1 MENNSRI
8 YYELCN
14 SLEKFLVSEGYSCN
28 TIKAHKKW
36 WRRLGAFLKEKGK
49 VSYNALDGLEFLHRE
64 IDYPEILKT
73 SPLSRENR
81 TLIRAVRLLN
91 EYNDFQRI
99 PSKLKSGIS
108 DWDDDIKHVYDGYH
122 NYCENTFRAK
132 STVKIRLTA
141 VNHFIN
147 NAITNESIRFSD
159 LTEKDIAIIIGQEIK
174 GEINIK
180 TIDEVPTSIKPKE
193 NEEPREGKKIR
204 GKRGPYKKKPK
215 PIIETETNDYCFPFK
230 SGKCLLSDD
239 ASDNKLKQYMNTIFR
254 TNTYVTDSN
263 GNKKK
268 EKKQRKFKPDD
279 IRKKIKVRKPDDI
292 RKKIKVRFHKKIKN
306 IINENLKKAGSTEL
320 FGFLPQYFIS
330 NIAKKFN
337 NQFMNMTYEQLLK
350 INFSELQDDYP
361 NKACDNK
368 QYEKNKD
375 TLEYLDKN
383 PEISKISGFDKV
395 KKMKYR
401 DIFKA
406 YFSSA
411 EFEESIEILKE
422 EENESAEY
430 IQEYFIL
437 AKNYIDYFINID
449 D

>member
-1 MENNSRI
+1 MD
-8 YYELCN
+8 
-14 SLEKFLVSEGYSCN
+14 
-28 TIKAHKKW
+28 
-36 WRRLGAFLKEKGK
+36 
-49 VSYNALDGLEFLHRE
+49 DG
-64 IDYPEILKT
+64 
-73 SPLSRENR
+73 
-81 TLIRAVRLLN
+81 
-91 EYNDFQRI
+91 
-99 PSKLKSGIS
+99 
-108 DWDDDIKHVYDGYH
+108 DDDIICPEDNEYFKNDFIYHKENVYQNILCSPFQRLDSCNSIKSNDLYYH
-122 NYCENTFRAK
+122 SSVSNQNMDNISKNKEAIEPIDNYAYNFQNLLSSEEDCHQIIGDDVNDNNFNQ
-132 STVKIRLTA
+132 SNYNPNNSIDLNKITCLP
-141 VNHFIN
+141 
-147 NAITNESIRFSD
+147 NE
-159 LTEKDIAIIIGQEIK
+159 DIAIIVGQENKEIK
-174 GEINIK
+174 GDTN
-180 TIDEVPTSIKPKE
+180 TIIETIGEVTPSIKPKE
-193 NEEPREGKKIR
+193 GKKSR

-215 PIIETETNDYCFPFK
+215 PIIETETKDKCFPFK

-239 ASDNKLKQYMNTIFR
+239 ASDNKLKQYMNKIFR

-268 EKKQRKFKPDD
+268 EKKQRKF
-279 IRKKIKVRKPDDI
+279 KPDDI

-368 QYEKNKD
+368 QYEKNKN

-411 EFEESIEILKE
+411 EFEESITILKE

>member
-1 MENNSRI
+1 MDDDNDDIICPEDNEYFKDDFIYHKENVYQNILCSPFQRLDSCNSIKSNDLYYHSSVSNQNMDNISKNKEAIEPIDNYAYNFQNLLSSEEDCHQIIGDDVNDNNFNKSNYNPNNS
-8 YYELCN
+8 
-14 SLEKFLVSEGYSCN
+14 
-28 TIKAHKKW
+28 
-36 WRRLGAFLKEKGK
+36 
-49 VSYNALDGLEFLHRE
+49 
-64 IDYPEILKT
+64 ID
-73 SPLSRENR
+73 
-81 TLIRAVRLLN
+81 LN
-91 EYNDFQRI
+91 
-99 PSKLKSGIS
+99 
-108 DWDDDIKHVYDGYH
+108 
-122 NYCENTFRAK
+122 
-132 STVKIRLTA
+132 KITCLP
-141 VNHFIN
+141 
-147 NAITNESIRFSD
+147 NE
-159 LTEKDIAIIIGQEIK
+159 DIAIIVGQTNKEIK
-174 GEINIK
+174 GDTN
-180 TIDEVPTSIKPKE
+180 TIIETIGEVTPSIKPKE
-193 NEEPREGKKIR
+193 GKKSR

-239 ASDNKLKQYMNTIFR
+239 ASDNKLKQYMNKIFR

-268 EKKQRKFKPDD
+268 EKKQRKF
-279 IRKKIKVRKPDDI
+279 KPDDI

-368 QYEKNKD
+368 QYEKNKN
-375 TLEYLDKN
+375 TLEYLEKN

>member
-1 MENNSRI
+1 MDDDNDDIICPEDNEYFKDDFIYHKENVYQNILCSPFQR
-8 YYELCN
+8 LDSCN
-14 SLEKFLVSEGYSCN
+14 SIKSNDLYYHSSVSNQNMDNISKN
-28 TIKAHKKW
+28 
-36 WRRLGAFLKEKGK
+36 KEAIEPIDNYA
-49 VSYNALDGLEFLHRE
+49 YNFQNLLSSEEDCHQIIGDDVNDNNFNKSNYNPINS
-64 IDYPEILKT
+64 ID
-73 SPLSRENR
+73 
-81 TLIRAVRLLN
+81 LN
-91 EYNDFQRI
+91 
-99 PSKLKSGIS
+99 
-108 DWDDDIKHVYDGYH
+108 
-122 NYCENTFRAK
+122 
-132 STVKIRLTA
+132 KITCLP
-141 VNHFIN
+141 
-147 NAITNESIRFSD
+147 NE
-159 LTEKDIAIIIGQEIK
+159 DIAIIVGQTNKEIK
-174 GEINIK
+174 GDTN
-180 TIDEVPTSIKPKE
+180 TIIETIGEVTPSIKPKE
-193 NEEPREGKKIR
+193 GKKSR

-239 ASDNKLKQYMNTIFR
+239 ASDNKLKQYMNKIFR

-279 IRKKIKVRKPDDI
+279 IRKKIKVR
-292 RKKIKVRFHKKIKN
+292 FHKKVKN

-368 QYEKNKD
+368 QYEKNKN
-375 TLEYLDKN
+375 TLEYLEKN

-411 EFEESIEILKE
+411 EFEESITILKE

>member
-1 MENNSRI
+1 M
-8 YYELCN
+8 
-14 SLEKFLVSEGYSCN
+14 
-28 TIKAHKKW
+28 
-36 WRRLGAFLKEKGK
+36 
-49 VSYNALDGLEFLHRE
+49 
-64 IDYPEILKT
+64 
-73 SPLSRENR
+73 
-81 TLIRAVRLLN
+81 
-91 EYNDFQRI
+91 
-99 PSKLKSGIS
+99 
-108 DWDDDIKHVYDGYH
+108 DDDIICPEDNEYFKNDFIYHKENVYQNILCSPFQRLDSCNSIKSNDLYYH
-122 NYCENTFRAK
+122 SSVSNQNMDNISKNKEAIEPIDNYAYNFQNLLSSEEDCHQIIGDDVNDNNFNK
-132 STVKIRLTA
+132 SNYNPNNSIDLNKITCLP
-141 VNHFIN
+141 
-147 NAITNESIRFSD
+147 NE
-159 LTEKDIAIIIGQEIK
+159 DIAIIVGQENKEIK
-174 GEINIK
+174 GDTN
-180 TIDEVPTSIKPKE
+180 TIIETIGEVTPSIKPKE
-193 NEEPREGKKIR
+193 GKKSR

-215 PIIETETNDYCFPFK
+215 PIIGTETNDYCFPFK

-268 EKKQRKFKPDD
+268 EKKQRKF
-279 IRKKIKVRKPDDI
+279 KPDDI

-368 QYEKNKD
+368 QYEKNKN
-375 TLEYLDKN
+375 TLEYLEKN

-411 EFEESIEILKE
+411 EFEESIAILKD

>member
-1 MENNSRI
+1 M
-8 YYELCN
+8 
-14 SLEKFLVSEGYSCN
+14 
-28 TIKAHKKW
+28 
-36 WRRLGAFLKEKGK
+36 
-49 VSYNALDGLEFLHRE
+49 
-64 IDYPEILKT
+64 
-73 SPLSRENR
+73 
-81 TLIRAVRLLN
+81 LI
-91 EYNDFQRI
+91 ED
-99 PSKLKSGIS
+99 
-108 DWDDDIKHVYDGYH
+108 DDDDIICPEDNEYFKNDFIYHKENVYQNILCSPFQRLDSCNSIKSNDLYYH
-122 NYCENTFRAK
+122 SSVSNQNMDNISKNKEAIEPIDNYAYNFQNLLSSEEDCHQIIGDDVNDNNFNK
-132 STVKIRLTA
+132 SNYNPNNSIDLNKITCLP
-141 VNHFIN
+141 
-147 NAITNESIRFSD
+147 NE
-159 LTEKDIAIIIGQEIK
+159 DIAIIVGQENKEIK
-174 GEINIK
+174 GDTN
-180 TIDEVPTSIKPKE
+180 TIIETIGEVTPSIKPKE
-193 NEEPREGKKIR
+193 GKKSR

-268 EKKQRKFKPDD
+268 EKKQRKF
-279 IRKKIKVRKPDDI
+279 KPDDI

-368 QYEKNKD
+368 QYEKNKN
-375 TLEYLDKN
+375 TLEYLEKN

>member
-1 MENNSRI
+1 MD
-8 YYELCN
+8 
-14 SLEKFLVSEGYSCN
+14 
-28 TIKAHKKW
+28 
-36 WRRLGAFLKEKGK
+36 
-49 VSYNALDGLEFLHRE
+49 DG
-64 IDYPEILKT
+64 
-73 SPLSRENR
+73 
-81 TLIRAVRLLN
+81 
-91 EYNDFQRI
+91 
-99 PSKLKSGIS
+99 
-108 DWDDDIKHVYDGYH
+108 DDDIICPEDNEYFKNDFIYHKENVYQNILCSPFQRLDSCNSIKSNDLYYH
-122 NYCENTFRAK
+122 SSVSNQNMDNISKNKEAIEPIDNYAYNFQNLLSSEEDCHQIIGDDVNDNNFNK
-132 STVKIRLTA
+132 SNYNPNNSIDLNKITCLP
-141 VNHFIN
+141 
-147 NAITNESIRFSD
+147 NE
-159 LTEKDIAIIIGQEIK
+159 DIAIIVGQENKEIK
-174 GEINIK
+174 GDTN
-180 TIDEVPTSIKPKE
+180 TIIETIGEVTPSIKPKE
-193 NEEPREGKKIR
+193 GKKSR

-215 PIIETETNDYCFPFK
+215 PIIGTETNDYCFPFK

-268 EKKQRKFKPDD
+268 EKKQRKF
-279 IRKKIKVRKPDDI
+279 KPDDI

-368 QYEKNKD
+368 QYEKNKN
-375 TLEYLDKN
+375 TLEYLEKN

>member
-1 MENNSRI
+1 M
-8 YYELCN
+8 LMD
-14 SLEKFLVSEGYSCN
+14 
-28 TIKAHKKW
+28 
-36 WRRLGAFLKEKGK
+36 
-49 VSYNALDGLEFLHRE
+49 DG
-64 IDYPEILKT
+64 
-73 SPLSRENR
+73 
-81 TLIRAVRLLN
+81 
-91 EYNDFQRI
+91 
-99 PSKLKSGIS
+99 
-108 DWDDDIKHVYDGYH
+108 DDDIICPEDNEYFKNDFIYHKENVYQNILCSPFQRLDSCNSIKSNDLYYH
-122 NYCENTFRAK
+122 SSVSNQNMDNISKNKEAIEPIDNYAYNFQNLLSSEEDCHQIIGDDVNDNNFNK
-132 STVKIRLTA
+132 SNYNPNNSIDLNKITCLP
-141 VNHFIN
+141 
-147 NAITNESIRFSD
+147 NE
-159 LTEKDIAIIIGQEIK
+159 DIAIIVGHENKEIK
-174 GEINIK
+174 GDTN
-180 TIDEVPTSIKPKE
+180 TIIETIGEVTPSIKPKE
-193 NEEPREGKKIR
+193 GKKSR

-215 PIIETETNDYCFPFK
+215 PIIGTETNDYCFPFK

-268 EKKQRKFKPDD
+268 EKKQRKF
-279 IRKKIKVRKPDDI
+279 KPDDI

-368 QYEKNKD
+368 QYEKNKN
-375 TLEYLDKN
+375 TLEYLEKN

-411 EFEESIEILKE
+411 EFEESIAILKD

>member
-1 MENNSRI
+1 M
-8 YYELCN
+8 
-14 SLEKFLVSEGYSCN
+14 
-28 TIKAHKKW
+28 
-36 WRRLGAFLKEKGK
+36 
-49 VSYNALDGLEFLHRE
+49 D
-64 IDYPEILKT
+64 D
-73 SPLSRENR
+73 
-81 TLIRAVRLLN
+81 
-91 EYNDFQRI
+91 D
-99 PSKLKSGIS
+99 
-108 DWDDDIKHVYDGYH
+108 DDDIICPEDNEYFKNDFIYHKENVYQNILCSPFQRLDSCNSIKSNDLYYH
-122 NYCENTFRAK
+122 SSVSNQNMDNISKNKEAIEPIDNYACNFQNLLSSEEDCHQIIGDDANDNNFNK
-132 STVKIRLTA
+132 SNYNPNNSIDLNKITCLP
-141 VNHFIN
+141 
-147 NAITNESIRFSD
+147 NE
-159 LTEKDIAIIIGQEIK
+159 DIAIIVGQKNKEIK
-174 GEINIK
+174 GDTN
-180 TIDEVPTSIKPKE
+180 TIIETIGEVTPSIKPKE
-193 NEEPREGKKIR
+193 GKKSR

-268 EKKQRKFKPDD
+268 EKKQRKF
-279 IRKKIKVRKPDDI
+279 KPDDI

-368 QYEKNKD
+368 QYEKNKN
-375 TLEYLDKN
+375 TLEYLEKN

-411 EFEESIEILKE
+411 EFEESIAILKE

>member
-1 MENNSRI
+1 M
-8 YYELCN
+8 
-14 SLEKFLVSEGYSCN
+14 
-28 TIKAHKKW
+28 
-36 WRRLGAFLKEKGK
+36 
-49 VSYNALDGLEFLHRE
+49 
-64 IDYPEILKT
+64 
-73 SPLSRENR
+73 
-81 TLIRAVRLLN
+81 LI
-91 EYNDFQRI
+91 ED
-99 PSKLKSGIS
+99 
-108 DWDDDIKHVYDGYH
+108 DDDDIICPEDNEYFKNDFIYHKENVYQNILCSPFQRLDSCNSIKSNDLYYH
-122 NYCENTFRAK
+122 SSVSNQNMDNISKNKEAIEPIDNYAYNFQNLLSSEEDCHQIIGDDVNDNNFNK
-132 STVKIRLTA
+132 SNYNPNNSIDLNKITCLP
-141 VNHFIN
+141 
-147 NAITNESIRFSD
+147 NE
-159 LTEKDIAIIIGQEIK
+159 DIAIIVGQENKEIK
-174 GEINIK
+174 GDTN
-180 TIDEVPTSIKPKE
+180 TIIETIGEVTPSIKPKE
-193 NEEPREGKKIR
+193 GKKSR

-215 PIIETETNDYCFPFK
+215 PIIGTETNDYCFPFK

-239 ASDNKLKQYMNTIFR
+239 ASDNKLKQYMNKIFR

-268 EKKQRKFKPDD
+268 EKKQRKF
-279 IRKKIKVRKPDDI
+279 KPDDI

-368 QYEKNKD
+368 QYEKNKN
-375 TLEYLDKN
+375 TLEYLEKN

>member
-1 MENNSRI
+1 M
-8 YYELCN
+8 
-14 SLEKFLVSEGYSCN
+14 
-28 TIKAHKKW
+28 
-36 WRRLGAFLKEKGK
+36 
-49 VSYNALDGLEFLHRE
+49 
-64 IDYPEILKT
+64 
-73 SPLSRENR
+73 
-81 TLIRAVRLLN
+81 LI
-91 EYNDFQRI
+91 ED
-99 PSKLKSGIS
+99 
-108 DWDDDIKHVYDGYH
+108 DDDDIICPEDNEYFKNDFIYHKENVYQNILCSPFQRLDSCNSIKSNDLYYH
-122 NYCENTFRAK
+122 SSVSNQNMDNISKNKEAIEPIDNYAYNFQNLLSSEEDCHQIIGDDVNDNNFNK
-132 STVKIRLTA
+132 SNYNPNNSIDLNKITCLP
-141 VNHFIN
+141 
-147 NAITNESIRFSD
+147 NE
-159 LTEKDIAIIIGQEIK
+159 DIAIIVGQENKEIK
-174 GEINIK
+174 GDTN
-180 TIDEVPTSIKPKE
+180 TIIETIGEVTPSIKPKE
-193 NEEPREGKKIR
+193 GKKSR

-215 PIIETETNDYCFPFK
+215 PIIGTETNDYCFPFK

-239 ASDNKLKQYMNTIFR
+239 ASDNKLKQYKNTIFR

-268 EKKQRKFKPDD
+268 EKKQRKF
-279 IRKKIKVRKPDDI
+279 KPDDI

-368 QYEKNKD
+368 QYEKNKN
-375 TLEYLDKN
+375 TLEYLEKN

>member
-1 MENNSRI
+1 M
-8 YYELCN
+8 L
-14 SLEKFLVSEGYSCN
+14 
-28 TIKAHKKW
+28 
-36 WRRLGAFLKEKGK
+36 
-49 VSYNALDGLEFLHRE
+49 
-64 IDYPEILKT
+64 ID
-73 SPLSRENR
+73 
-81 TLIRAVRLLN
+81 
-91 EYNDFQRI
+91 D
-99 PSKLKSGIS
+99 
-108 DWDDDIKHVYDGYH
+108 DDDDIICPEDNEYFKNDFIYHKENVYQNILCSPFQRLDSCNSIKSNDLYYH
-122 NYCENTFRAK
+122 SSVSNQNMDNISKNKEAIEPIDNYAYNFQNLLSSEEDCHQIIGDDVNDNNFNK
-132 STVKIRLTA
+132 SNYNPNNSIDLNKITCLP
-141 VNHFIN
+141 
-147 NAITNESIRFSD
+147 NE
-159 LTEKDIAIIIGQEIK
+159 DIAIIVGQENKEIK
-174 GEINIK
+174 GDTN
-180 TIDEVPTSIKPKE
+180 TIIETIGEVTPSIKPKE
-193 NEEPREGKKIR
+193 GKKSR

-215 PIIETETNDYCFPFK
+215 PIIGTETNDYCFPFK

-268 EKKQRKFKPDD
+268 EKKQRKF
-279 IRKKIKVRKPDDI
+279 KPDDI

-368 QYEKNKD
+368 QYEKNKN

-411 EFEESIEILKE
+411 EFEESITILKE

>member
-1 MENNSRI
+1 M
-8 YYELCN
+8 
-14 SLEKFLVSEGYSCN
+14 
-28 TIKAHKKW
+28 
-36 WRRLGAFLKEKGK
+36 
-49 VSYNALDGLEFLHRE
+49 
-64 IDYPEILKT
+64 
-73 SPLSRENR
+73 
-81 TLIRAVRLLN
+81 
-91 EYNDFQRI
+91 
-99 PSKLKSGIS
+99 
-108 DWDDDIKHVYDGYH
+108 DDDIICPEDNEYFKNDFIYHKENVYQNILCSPFQRLDSCNSIKSNDLYYH
-122 NYCENTFRAK
+122 SSVSNQNMDNISKNKEAIEPIDNYAYNFQNLLSSEEDCHQIIGDDVNDNNFNK
-132 STVKIRLTA
+132 SNYNPNNSIDLNKITCLP
-141 VNHFIN
+141 
-147 NAITNESIRFSD
+147 NE
-159 LTEKDIAIIIGQEIK
+159 DIAIIVGQENKEIK
-174 GEINIK
+174 GDTN
-180 TIDEVPTSIKPKE
+180 TIIETIGEVTPSIKPKE
-193 NEEPREGKKIR
+193 GKKSR

-215 PIIETETNDYCFPFK
+215 PIIGTETNDYCFPFK

-268 EKKQRKFKPDD
+268 EKKQRKF
-279 IRKKIKVRKPDDI
+279 KPDDI

-368 QYEKNKD
+368 QYEKNKN
-375 TLEYLDKN
+375 TLEYLEKN

>member
-1 MENNSRI
+1 M
-8 YYELCN
+8 L
-14 SLEKFLVSEGYSCN
+14 
-28 TIKAHKKW
+28 
-36 WRRLGAFLKEKGK
+36 
-49 VSYNALDGLEFLHRE
+49 
-64 IDYPEILKT
+64 ID
-73 SPLSRENR
+73 
-81 TLIRAVRLLN
+81 
-91 EYNDFQRI
+91 D
-99 PSKLKSGIS
+99 
-108 DWDDDIKHVYDGYH
+108 DDDDIICPEDNEYFKDDFIYHKENVYQNILCSPFQRLDSCNSIKSNDLYYH
-122 NYCENTFRAK
+122 SSVSNQNMDNISKNKEAIEPIDNYAYNFQNLLSSEEDCHQIIGDDVNDNNFNK
-132 STVKIRLTA
+132 SNYNPNNSIDLNKITCLP
-141 VNHFIN
+141 
-147 NAITNESIRFSD
+147 NE
-159 LTEKDIAIIIGQEIK
+159 DIAIIVGQENKEIK
-174 GEINIK
+174 GDTN
-180 TIDEVPTSIKPKE
+180 TIIETIGEVTPSIKPKE
-193 NEEPREGKKIR
+193 GKKSR

-268 EKKQRKFKPDD
+268 EKKQRKF
-279 IRKKIKVRKPDDI
+279 KPDDI

-368 QYEKNKD
+368 QYEKNKN
-375 TLEYLDKN
+375 TLEYLEKN
-383 PEISKISGFDKV
+383 PEISKISGFDKM

>member
-1 MENNSRI
+1 MLI
-8 YYELCN
+8 D
-14 SLEKFLVSEGYSCN
+14 
-28 TIKAHKKW
+28 
-36 WRRLGAFLKEKGK
+36 
-49 VSYNALDGLEFLHRE
+49 DG
-64 IDYPEILKT
+64 
-73 SPLSRENR
+73 
-81 TLIRAVRLLN
+81 
-91 EYNDFQRI
+91 
-99 PSKLKSGIS
+99 
-108 DWDDDIKHVYDGYH
+108 DDDIICPEDNEYFKNDFIYHKENVYQNILCSPFQRLDSCNSIKSNDLYYH
-122 NYCENTFRAK
+122 SSVSNQNMDNISKNKEAIEPIDNYAYNFQNLLSSEEDCHQIIGDDVNDNNFNK
-132 STVKIRLTA
+132 SNYNPNNSIDLNKITCLPD
-141 VNHFIN
+141 
-147 NAITNESIRFSD
+147 E
-159 LTEKDIAIIIGQEIK
+159 DIAIIVGQTNKEIK
-174 GEINIK
+174 GDTN
-180 TIDEVPTSIKPKE
+180 TIIETIGEVTPSIKPKE
-193 NEEPREGKKIR
+193 GKKSR

-268 EKKQRKFKPDD
+268 EKKQRKF
-279 IRKKIKVRKPDDI
+279 KPDDI

-368 QYEKNKD
+368 QYEKNKN

-411 EFEESIEILKE
+411 EFEESIAILKD

>member
-1 MENNSRI
+1 MD
-8 YYELCN
+8 
-14 SLEKFLVSEGYSCN
+14 
-28 TIKAHKKW
+28 
-36 WRRLGAFLKEKGK
+36 
-49 VSYNALDGLEFLHRE
+49 DG
-64 IDYPEILKT
+64 
-73 SPLSRENR
+73 
-81 TLIRAVRLLN
+81 
-91 EYNDFQRI
+91 
-99 PSKLKSGIS
+99 
-108 DWDDDIKHVYDGYH
+108 DDDIICPEDNEYFKNDFIYHKENVYQNILCSPFQRLDSCNSIKSNDLYYH
-122 NYCENTFRAK
+122 SSVSNQNMDNISKNKEAIEPIDNYACNFQNLLSSEEDCHQIIDDDANDNNFNK
-132 STVKIRLTA
+132 SNYNPNNSIDLNKITCLP
-141 VNHFIN
+141 
-147 NAITNESIRFSD
+147 NE
-159 LTEKDIAIIIGQEIK
+159 DIAIIVGHENKEIK
-174 GEINIK
+174 GDTNTLIE
-180 TIDEVPTSIKPKE
+180 TIGEVTPSIKPKE
-193 NEEPREGKKIR
+193 GKKSR

-268 EKKQRKFKPDD
+268 EKKQRKF
-279 IRKKIKVRKPDDI
+279 KPDDI

-368 QYEKNKD
+368 QYEKNKN

>member
-1 MENNSRI
+1 M
-8 YYELCN
+8 L
-14 SLEKFLVSEGYSCN
+14 
-28 TIKAHKKW
+28 
-36 WRRLGAFLKEKGK
+36 
-49 VSYNALDGLEFLHRE
+49 
-64 IDYPEILKT
+64 ID
-73 SPLSRENR
+73 
-81 TLIRAVRLLN
+81 
-91 EYNDFQRI
+91 D
-99 PSKLKSGIS
+99 
-108 DWDDDIKHVYDGYH
+108 DDDDIICPEDNEYFKNDFIYHKENVYQNILCSPFQRLDSCNSIKSNDLYYH
-122 NYCENTFRAK
+122 SSVSNQNMDNISKNKEAIEPIDNYAYNFQNLLSSEEDCHQIIGDDVNDNNFNK
-132 STVKIRLTA
+132 SNYNPNNSIDLNKITCLP
-141 VNHFIN
+141 
-147 NAITNESIRFSD
+147 NE
-159 LTEKDIAIIIGQEIK
+159 DIAIIVGQKNEEIK
-174 GEINIK
+174 GDTN
-180 TIDEVPTSIKPKE
+180 TIIETIGEVTPSIKPKE
-193 NEEPREGKKIR
+193 GKKSR

-239 ASDNKLKQYMNTIFR
+239 ASDNKLKQYKNTIFR

-268 EKKQRKFKPDD
+268 EKKQRKF
-279 IRKKIKVRKPDDI
+279 KPDDI

-368 QYEKNKD
+368 QYEKNKN
-375 TLEYLDKN
+375 TLEYLEKN

>member
-1 MENNSRI
+1 MD
-8 YYELCN
+8 
-14 SLEKFLVSEGYSCN
+14 
-28 TIKAHKKW
+28 
-36 WRRLGAFLKEKGK
+36 
-49 VSYNALDGLEFLHRE
+49 DG
-64 IDYPEILKT
+64 
-73 SPLSRENR
+73 
-81 TLIRAVRLLN
+81 
-91 EYNDFQRI
+91 
-99 PSKLKSGIS
+99 
-108 DWDDDIKHVYDGYH
+108 DDDIICPEDNEYFKNDFIYHKENVYQNILCSPFQRLDSCNSIKSNDLYYH
-122 NYCENTFRAK
+122 SSVSNQNMDNISKNKEAIEPIDNYAYNFQNLLSSEEDCHQIIGDDVNDNNFNK
-132 STVKIRLTA
+132 SNYNPNNSIDLNKITCLPD
-141 VNHFIN
+141 
-147 NAITNESIRFSD
+147 E
-159 LTEKDIAIIIGQEIK
+159 DIAIIVGQTNKEIK
-174 GEINIK
+174 GDTN
-180 TIDEVPTSIKPKE
+180 TIIETIGEVTPSIKPKE
-193 NEEPREGKKIR
+193 GKKSR

-215 PIIETETNDYCFPFK
+215 PIIGTETNDYCFPFK

-239 ASDNKLKQYMNTIFR
+239 ASDNKLKQYMNKIFR

-268 EKKQRKFKPDD
+268 EKKQRKF
-279 IRKKIKVRKPDDI
+279 KPDDI

-361 NKACDNK
+361 NKDCDNK
-368 QYEKNKD
+368 QYKKNKN
-375 TLEYLDKN
+375 TLEYLEKN

-411 EFEESIEILKE
+411 EFEESITILKE

>member
-1 MENNSRI
+1 M
-8 YYELCN
+8 L
-14 SLEKFLVSEGYSCN
+14 
-28 TIKAHKKW
+28 
-36 WRRLGAFLKEKGK
+36 
-49 VSYNALDGLEFLHRE
+49 
-64 IDYPEILKT
+64 ID
-73 SPLSRENR
+73 
-81 TLIRAVRLLN
+81 
-91 EYNDFQRI
+91 D
-99 PSKLKSGIS
+99 
-108 DWDDDIKHVYDGYH
+108 DDDDIICPEDNEYFKNDFIYHKENVYQNILCSPFQRLDSCNSIKSNDLYYH
-122 NYCENTFRAK
+122 SSVSNQNMDNISKNKEAIEPIDNYAYNFQNLLSSEEDCHQIIGDDVNDNNFNK
-132 STVKIRLTA
+132 SNYNPNNSIDLNKITCLP
-141 VNHFIN
+141 
-147 NAITNESIRFSD
+147 NE
-159 LTEKDIAIIIGQEIK
+159 DIAIIVGQKNTEIK
-174 GEINIK
+174 GDTN
-180 TIDEVPTSIKPKE
+180 TIIETIGEVTPSIKPKE
-193 NEEPREGKKIR
+193 GKKSR

-215 PIIETETNDYCFPFK
+215 PIIGTETNDYCFPFK

-268 EKKQRKFKPDD
+268 EKKQRKF
-279 IRKKIKVRKPDDI
+279 KPDDI

-368 QYEKNKD
+368 QYEKNKN
-375 TLEYLDKN
+375 TLEYLEKN

-411 EFEESIEILKE
+411 EFEESIAILKD

>member
-1 MENNSRI
+1 MD
-8 YYELCN
+8 
-14 SLEKFLVSEGYSCN
+14 
-28 TIKAHKKW
+28 
-36 WRRLGAFLKEKGK
+36 
-49 VSYNALDGLEFLHRE
+49 DG
-64 IDYPEILKT
+64 
-73 SPLSRENR
+73 
-81 TLIRAVRLLN
+81 
-91 EYNDFQRI
+91 
-99 PSKLKSGIS
+99 
-108 DWDDDIKHVYDGYH
+108 DDDIICPEDNEYFKNDFIYHKENVYQNILCSPFQRLDSCNSIKSNVLYYH
-122 NYCENTFRAK
+122 SSVSNQNMDNISKNKEAIEPIDNYAYNFQNLLSSEEDCHQIIGDDVNDNNFNK
-132 STVKIRLTA
+132 SNYNPNNSIDLNKITCLP
-141 VNHFIN
+141 
-147 NAITNESIRFSD
+147 NE
-159 LTEKDIAIIIGQEIK
+159 DIAIIVGQENKEIK
-174 GEINIK
+174 GDTN
-180 TIDEVPTSIKPKE
+180 TIIETIGEVTPSIKPKE
-193 NEEPREGKKIR
+193 GKKSR

-215 PIIETETNDYCFPFK
+215 PIIETETKDKCFPFK

-239 ASDNKLKQYMNTIFR
+239 ASDNKLKQYMNKIFR

-268 EKKQRKFKPDD
+268 EKKQRKF
-279 IRKKIKVRKPDDI
+279 KPDDI

-368 QYEKNKD
+368 QYEKNKN
-375 TLEYLDKN
+375 TLEYLEKN

-411 EFEESIEILKE
+411 EFEESIVILKE

>member
-1 MENNSRI
+1 M
-8 YYELCN
+8 L
-14 SLEKFLVSEGYSCN
+14 
-28 TIKAHKKW
+28 
-36 WRRLGAFLKEKGK
+36 
-49 VSYNALDGLEFLHRE
+49 
-64 IDYPEILKT
+64 ID
-73 SPLSRENR
+73 
-81 TLIRAVRLLN
+81 
-91 EYNDFQRI
+91 D
-99 PSKLKSGIS
+99 
-108 DWDDDIKHVYDGYH
+108 DDDDIICPEDNEYFKNDFIYHKENVYQNILCSPFQRLDSCNSIKSNDLYYH
-122 NYCENTFRAK
+122 SSVSNQNMDNISKNKEAIEPIDNYAYNFQNLLSSEEDCHQIIGDDVNDNNFNK
-132 STVKIRLTA
+132 SNYNPNNSIDLNKITCLP
-141 VNHFIN
+141 
-147 NAITNESIRFSD
+147 NE
-159 LTEKDIAIIIGQEIK
+159 DIAIIVGQENKEIK
-174 GEINIK
+174 GDTN
-180 TIDEVPTSIKPKE
+180 TIIETIGEVTPSIKPKE
-193 NEEPREGKKIR
+193 GKKSR

-268 EKKQRKFKPDD
+268 EKKQRKF
-279 IRKKIKVRKPDDI
+279 KPDDI

-368 QYEKNKD
+368 QYEKNKN
-375 TLEYLDKN
+375 TLEYLEKN

-411 EFEESIEILKE
+411 EFEESITILKE

>member
-1 MENNSRI
+1 M
-8 YYELCN
+8 
-14 SLEKFLVSEGYSCN
+14 
-28 TIKAHKKW
+28 
-36 WRRLGAFLKEKGK
+36 
-49 VSYNALDGLEFLHRE
+49 
-64 IDYPEILKT
+64 
-73 SPLSRENR
+73 
-81 TLIRAVRLLN
+81 
-91 EYNDFQRI
+91 
-99 PSKLKSGIS
+99 
-108 DWDDDIKHVYDGYH
+108 DDDIICPEDNEYFKNDFIYHKENVYQNILCSPFQRLDSCNSIKSNDLYYH
-122 NYCENTFRAK
+122 SSVSNQNMDNISKNKEAIEPIDNYAYNFQNLLSSEEDCHQIIGDDVNDNNFNK
-132 STVKIRLTA
+132 SNYNPNNSIDLNKITCLP
-141 VNHFIN
+141 
-147 NAITNESIRFSD
+147 NE
-159 LTEKDIAIIIGQEIK
+159 DIAIIVGQKNEEIK
-174 GEINIK
+174 GDTN
-180 TIDEVPTSIKPKE
+180 TIIETIGEVTPSIKPKE
-193 NEEPREGKKIR
+193 GKKSR

-215 PIIETETNDYCFPFK
+215 PIIGTETNDYCFPFK

-268 EKKQRKFKPDD
+268 EKKQRKF
-279 IRKKIKVRKPDDI
+279 KPDDI

-368 QYEKNKD
+368 QYEKNKN
-375 TLEYLDKN
+375 TLEYLEKN

>member
-1 MENNSRI
+1 M
-8 YYELCN
+8 
-14 SLEKFLVSEGYSCN
+14 
-28 TIKAHKKW
+28 
-36 WRRLGAFLKEKGK
+36 
-49 VSYNALDGLEFLHRE
+49 
-64 IDYPEILKT
+64 
-73 SPLSRENR
+73 
-81 TLIRAVRLLN
+81 
-91 EYNDFQRI
+91 
-99 PSKLKSGIS
+99 
-108 DWDDDIKHVYDGYH
+108 DDDIICPEDNEYFKNDFIYHKENVYQNILCSPFQRLDSCNSIKSNDLYYH
-122 NYCENTFRAK
+122 SSVSNQNMDNISKNKEAIEPIDNYAYNFQNLLSSEEDCHQIIGDDVNDNNFNK
-132 STVKIRLTA
+132 SNYNPNNSIDLNKITCLPD
-141 VNHFIN
+141 
-147 NAITNESIRFSD
+147 E
-159 LTEKDIAIIIGQEIK
+159 DIAIIVGQTNKEIK
-174 GEINIK
+174 GDTN
-180 TIDEVPTSIKPKE
+180 TIIETIGEVTPSIKPKE
-193 NEEPREGKKIR
+193 GKKSR

-239 ASDNKLKQYMNTIFR
+239 ASDNKLKQYMNKIFR

-268 EKKQRKFKPDD
+268 EKKQRKF
-279 IRKKIKVRKPDDI
+279 KPDDI

-368 QYEKNKD
+368 QYEKNKN
-375 TLEYLDKN
+375 TLEYLEKN

-411 EFEESIEILKE
+411 EFEESIAILKD

>member
-1 MENNSRI
+1 M
-8 YYELCN
+8 
-14 SLEKFLVSEGYSCN
+14 
-28 TIKAHKKW
+28 
-36 WRRLGAFLKEKGK
+36 
-49 VSYNALDGLEFLHRE
+49 D
-64 IDYPEILKT
+64 D
-73 SPLSRENR
+73 
-81 TLIRAVRLLN
+81 
-91 EYNDFQRI
+91 D
-99 PSKLKSGIS
+99 
-108 DWDDDIKHVYDGYH
+108 DDDIICPEDNEYFKNDFIYHKENVYQNILCSPFQRLDSCNSIKSNDLYYH
-122 NYCENTFRAK
+122 SSVSNQNMDNISKNKEAIEPIDNYAYNFQNLLSSEEDCHQIIGDDVNDNNFNK
-132 STVKIRLTA
+132 SNYNPINSIDLNKITCLP
-141 VNHFIN
+141 
-147 NAITNESIRFSD
+147 NE
-159 LTEKDIAIIIGQEIK
+159 DIAIIVGQTNKEIK
-174 GEINIK
+174 GDTN
-180 TIDEVPTSIKPKE
+180 TIIETIGEVTPSIKPKE
-193 NEEPREGKKIR
+193 GKKSR

-239 ASDNKLKQYMNTIFR
+239 ASDNKLKQYMNKIFR

-279 IRKKIKVRKPDDI
+279 IRKKIKVR
-292 RKKIKVRFHKKIKN
+292 FHKKVKN

-368 QYEKNKD
+368 QYEKNKN
-375 TLEYLDKN
+375 TLEYLEKN

-411 EFEESIEILKE
+411 EFEESITILKE

>member
-1 MENNSRI
+1 M
-8 YYELCN
+8 L
-14 SLEKFLVSEGYSCN
+14 
-28 TIKAHKKW
+28 
-36 WRRLGAFLKEKGK
+36 
-49 VSYNALDGLEFLHRE
+49 
-64 IDYPEILKT
+64 ID
-73 SPLSRENR
+73 
-81 TLIRAVRLLN
+81 
-91 EYNDFQRI
+91 D
-99 PSKLKSGIS
+99 
-108 DWDDDIKHVYDGYH
+108 DDDDIICPQDNEYFKNDFIYHKENVYQNILCSPFQRLDSCNSIKSNDLYYH
-122 NYCENTFRAK
+122 SSVSNQNMDNISKNKEAIEPIDNYAYNFQNLLSSEEDCHQIIGDDVNDNNFNK
-132 STVKIRLTA
+132 SNYNPNNSIDLNKITCLP
-141 VNHFIN
+141 
-147 NAITNESIRFSD
+147 NE
-159 LTEKDIAIIIGQEIK
+159 DIAIIVGQENKEIK
-174 GEINIK
+174 GDTN
-180 TIDEVPTSIKPKE
+180 TIIETIGEVTPSIKPKE
-193 NEEPREGKKIR
+193 GKKSR

-215 PIIETETNDYCFPFK
+215 PIIGTETNDYCFPFK

-268 EKKQRKFKPDD
+268 EKKQRKF
-279 IRKKIKVRKPDDI
+279 KPDDI

-411 EFEESIEILKE
+411 EFEESIAILKD

>member
-1 MENNSRI
+1 MDDDNDDIICPEDNEYFKNDFIYHKENVYQNILCSPFQRLDSCNSIKSNDLYYHSSVSNQNMDNISKNKEAIEPIDNYAYNFQNLLSSEEDCHQIIGDDVNDNNFNKSNYNPNNS
-8 YYELCN
+8 
-14 SLEKFLVSEGYSCN
+14 
-28 TIKAHKKW
+28 
-36 WRRLGAFLKEKGK
+36 
-49 VSYNALDGLEFLHRE
+49 
-64 IDYPEILKT
+64 ID
-73 SPLSRENR
+73 
-81 TLIRAVRLLN
+81 LN
-91 EYNDFQRI
+91 
-99 PSKLKSGIS
+99 
-108 DWDDDIKHVYDGYH
+108 
-122 NYCENTFRAK
+122 
-132 STVKIRLTA
+132 KITCLP
-141 VNHFIN
+141 
-147 NAITNESIRFSD
+147 NE
-159 LTEKDIAIIIGQEIK
+159 DIAIIVGQENKEIK
-174 GEINIK
+174 GDTN
-180 TIDEVPTSIKPKE
+180 TIIETIGEVTPSIKPKE
-193 NEEPREGKKIR
+193 GKKSR

-215 PIIETETNDYCFPFK
+215 PIIGTETNDYCFPFK

-268 EKKQRKFKPDD
+268 EKKQRKF
-279 IRKKIKVRKPDDI
+279 KPDDI

-368 QYEKNKD
+368 QYEKNKN
-375 TLEYLDKN
+375 TLEYLEKN

>member
-1 MENNSRI
+1 MDDDNDDIICPEDNEYFKNDFIYHKENVYQNILCSPFQR
-8 YYELCN
+8 LDSCN
-14 SLEKFLVSEGYSCN
+14 SIKSNVLYYHSSVSNQNMDNISKN
-28 TIKAHKKW
+28 
-36 WRRLGAFLKEKGK
+36 KEAIEPIDNYA
-49 VSYNALDGLEFLHRE
+49 YNFQNLLSSEEDCHQIIGDDVNDNNFNKSNYNPINS
-64 IDYPEILKT
+64 ID
-73 SPLSRENR
+73 
-81 TLIRAVRLLN
+81 LN
-91 EYNDFQRI
+91 
-99 PSKLKSGIS
+99 
-108 DWDDDIKHVYDGYH
+108 
-122 NYCENTFRAK
+122 
-132 STVKIRLTA
+132 KITCLP
-141 VNHFIN
+141 
-147 NAITNESIRFSD
+147 NE
-159 LTEKDIAIIIGQEIK
+159 DIAIIVGQENKEIK
-174 GEINIK
+174 GDTN
-180 TIDEVPTSIKPKE
+180 TIIETIGEVTPSIKPKE
-193 NEEPREGKKIR
+193 GKKSR

-239 ASDNKLKQYMNTIFR
+239 ASDNKLKQYKNTIFR

-268 EKKQRKFKPDD
+268 EKKQRKF
-279 IRKKIKVRKPDDI
+279 KPDDI

-368 QYEKNKD
+368 QYEKNKN

>member
-1 MENNSRI
+1 MLI
-8 YYELCN
+8 D
-14 SLEKFLVSEGYSCN
+14 
-28 TIKAHKKW
+28 
-36 WRRLGAFLKEKGK
+36 
-49 VSYNALDGLEFLHRE
+49 DG
-64 IDYPEILKT
+64 
-73 SPLSRENR
+73 
-81 TLIRAVRLLN
+81 
-91 EYNDFQRI
+91 
-99 PSKLKSGIS
+99 
-108 DWDDDIKHVYDGYH
+108 DDDIICPEDNEYFKNDFIYHKENVYQNILCSPFQRLDSCNSIKSNDLYYH
-122 NYCENTFRAK
+122 SSVSNQNMDNISKNKEAIEPIDNYAYNFQNLLSSEEDCHQIIGDDVNDNNFNK
-132 STVKIRLTA
+132 SNYNPNNSIDLNKITCLP
-141 VNHFIN
+141 
-147 NAITNESIRFSD
+147 NE
-159 LTEKDIAIIIGQEIK
+159 DIAIIVGQENKEIK
-174 GEINIK
+174 GDTN
-180 TIDEVPTSIKPKE
+180 TIIETIGEVTPSIKPKE
-193 NEEPREGKKIR
+193 GKKSR

-268 EKKQRKFKPDD
+268 EKKQRKF
-279 IRKKIKVRKPDDI
+279 KPDDI

-368 QYEKNKD
+368 QYEKNKN

-411 EFEESIEILKE
+411 EFEESITILKE

>member
-1 MENNSRI
+1 M
-8 YYELCN
+8 
-14 SLEKFLVSEGYSCN
+14 
-28 TIKAHKKW
+28 
-36 WRRLGAFLKEKGK
+36 
-49 VSYNALDGLEFLHRE
+49 
-64 IDYPEILKT
+64 
-73 SPLSRENR
+73 
-81 TLIRAVRLLN
+81 LI
-91 EYNDFQRI
+91 ED
-99 PSKLKSGIS
+99 
-108 DWDDDIKHVYDGYH
+108 DDDDIICPEDNEYFKNDFIYHKENVYQNILCSPFQRLDSCNSIKSNDLYYH
-122 NYCENTFRAK
+122 SSVSNQNMDNISKNKEAIEPIDNYAYNFQNLLSSEEDCHQIIGDDVNDNNFNK
-132 STVKIRLTA
+132 SNYNPNNSIDLNKITCLP
-141 VNHFIN
+141 
-147 NAITNESIRFSD
+147 NE
-159 LTEKDIAIIIGQEIK
+159 DIAIIVGQTNKEIK
-174 GEINIK
+174 GDTN
-180 TIDEVPTSIKPKE
+180 TIIETIGEVTPSIKPKE
-193 NEEPREGKKIR
+193 GKKSR

-239 ASDNKLKQYMNTIFR
+239 ASDNKLKQYMNKIFR

-268 EKKQRKFKPDD
+268 EKKQRKF
-279 IRKKIKVRKPDDI
+279 KPDDI

-368 QYEKNKD
+368 QYEKNKN
-375 TLEYLDKN
+375 TLEYLEKN

-411 EFEESIEILKE
+411 EFEESITILKE

>member
-1 MENNSRI
+1 M
-8 YYELCN
+8 L
-14 SLEKFLVSEGYSCN
+14 
-28 TIKAHKKW
+28 
-36 WRRLGAFLKEKGK
+36 
-49 VSYNALDGLEFLHRE
+49 
-64 IDYPEILKT
+64 ID
-73 SPLSRENR
+73 
-81 TLIRAVRLLN
+81 
-91 EYNDFQRI
+91 D
-99 PSKLKSGIS
+99 
-108 DWDDDIKHVYDGYH
+108 DDDDIICPQDNEYFKNDFIYHKENVYQNILCSPFQRLDSCNSIKSNDLYYH
-122 NYCENTFRAK
+122 SSVSNQNMDNISKNKEAIEPIDNYAYNFQNLLSSEEDCHQIIGDDVNDNNFNK
-132 STVKIRLTA
+132 SNYNPNNSIDLNKITCLP
-141 VNHFIN
+141 
-147 NAITNESIRFSD
+147 NE
-159 LTEKDIAIIIGQEIK
+159 DIAIIVGQENKEIK
-174 GEINIK
+174 GDTN
-180 TIDEVPTSIKPKE
+180 TIIETIGEVTPSIKPKE
-193 NEEPREGKKIR
+193 GKKSR

-215 PIIETETNDYCFPFK
+215 PIIGTETNDYCFPFK

-268 EKKQRKFKPDD
+268 EKKQRKF
-279 IRKKIKVRKPDDI
+279 KPDDI

-368 QYEKNKD
+368 QYEKNKN
-375 TLEYLDKN
+375 TLEYLEKN

>member
-1 MENNSRI
+1 MDDDNDDIICPEDNEYFKDDFIYHKENVYQNILCSPFQRLDSCNSIKSNDLYYHSSVSNQNMDNISKNKEAIEPIDNYAYNFQNLLSSEEDCHQIIGDDVNDNNFNKSNYNPNNS
-8 YYELCN
+8 
-14 SLEKFLVSEGYSCN
+14 
-28 TIKAHKKW
+28 
-36 WRRLGAFLKEKGK
+36 
-49 VSYNALDGLEFLHRE
+49 
-64 IDYPEILKT
+64 ID
-73 SPLSRENR
+73 
-81 TLIRAVRLLN
+81 LN
-91 EYNDFQRI
+91 
-99 PSKLKSGIS
+99 
-108 DWDDDIKHVYDGYH
+108 
-122 NYCENTFRAK
+122 
-132 STVKIRLTA
+132 KITCLP
-141 VNHFIN
+141 
-147 NAITNESIRFSD
+147 NE
-159 LTEKDIAIIIGQEIK
+159 DIAIIVGQTNKEIK
-174 GEINIK
+174 GDTN
-180 TIDEVPTSIKPKE
+180 TIIETIGEVTPSIKPKE
-193 NEEPREGKKIR
+193 GKKSR

-268 EKKQRKFKPDD
+268 EKKQRKF
-279 IRKKIKVRKPDDI
+279 KPDDI

-368 QYEKNKD
+368 QYEKNKN

-411 EFEESIEILKE
+411 EFEESITILKE

>member
-1 MENNSRI
+1 M
-8 YYELCN
+8 
-14 SLEKFLVSEGYSCN
+14 
-28 TIKAHKKW
+28 
-36 WRRLGAFLKEKGK
+36 
-49 VSYNALDGLEFLHRE
+49 
-64 IDYPEILKT
+64 
-73 SPLSRENR
+73 
-81 TLIRAVRLLN
+81 
-91 EYNDFQRI
+91 
-99 PSKLKSGIS
+99 
-108 DWDDDIKHVYDGYH
+108 DDDIICPEDNEYFKNDFIYHKENVYQNILCSPFQRLDSCNSIKSNDLYYH
-122 NYCENTFRAK
+122 SSVSNQNMDNISKNKEAIEPIDNYAYNFQNLLSSEEDCHQIIGDDVNDNNFNQ
-132 STVKIRLTA
+132 SNYNPNNSIDLNKITCLP
-141 VNHFIN
+141 
-147 NAITNESIRFSD
+147 NE
-159 LTEKDIAIIIGQEIK
+159 DIAIIVGQKNEEIK
-174 GEINIK
+174 GDTN
-180 TIDEVPTSIKPKE
+180 TIIETIGEVTPSIKPKE
-193 NEEPREGKKIR
+193 GKKSR

-239 ASDNKLKQYMNTIFR
+239 ASDNKLKQYMNKIFR

-268 EKKQRKFKPDD
+268 EKKQRKF
-279 IRKKIKVRKPDDI
+279 KPDDI

-368 QYEKNKD
+368 QYEKNKN

>member
-1 MENNSRI
+1 M
-8 YYELCN
+8 
-14 SLEKFLVSEGYSCN
+14 
-28 TIKAHKKW
+28 
-36 WRRLGAFLKEKGK
+36 
-49 VSYNALDGLEFLHRE
+49 
-64 IDYPEILKT
+64 
-73 SPLSRENR
+73 
-81 TLIRAVRLLN
+81 
-91 EYNDFQRI
+91 
-99 PSKLKSGIS
+99 
-108 DWDDDIKHVYDGYH
+108 DDDIICPEDNEYFKNDFIYHKENVYQNILCSPFQRLDSCNSIKSNDLYYH
-122 NYCENTFRAK
+122 SSVSNQNMDNISKNKEAIEPIDNYAYNFQNLLSSEEDCHQIIGDDVNDNNFNQ
-132 STVKIRLTA
+132 SNYNPNNSIDLNKITCLP
-141 VNHFIN
+141 
-147 NAITNESIRFSD
+147 NE
-159 LTEKDIAIIIGQEIK
+159 DIAIIVGQKNEEIK
-174 GEINIK
+174 GDTN
-180 TIDEVPTSIKPKE
+180 TIIETIGEVTPSIKPKE
-193 NEEPREGKKIR
+193 GKKSR

-268 EKKQRKFKPDD
+268 EKKQRKF
-279 IRKKIKVRKPDDI
+279 KPDDI

>member
-1 MENNSRI
+1 
-8 YYELCN
+8 
-14 SLEKFLVSEGYSCN
+14 
-28 TIKAHKKW
+28 
-36 WRRLGAFLKEKGK
+36 
-49 VSYNALDGLEFLHRE
+49 
-64 IDYPEILKT
+64 
-73 SPLSRENR
+73 
-81 TLIRAVRLLN
+81 
-91 EYNDFQRI
+91 
-99 PSKLKSGIS
+99 
-108 DWDDDIKHVYDGYH
+108 
-122 NYCENTFRAK
+122 
-132 STVKIRLTA
+132 
-141 VNHFIN
+141 
-147 NAITNESIRFSD
+147 
-159 LTEKDIAIIIGQEIK
+159 
-174 GEINIK
+174 
-180 TIDEVPTSIKPKE
+180 
-193 NEEPREGKKIR
+193 
-204 GKRGPYKKKPK
+204 
-215 PIIETETNDYCFPFK
+215 
-230 SGKCLLSDD
+230 
-239 ASDNKLKQYMNTIFR
+239 MNTIFR
-254 TNTYVTDSN
+254 NNTYVTDSN

-268 EKKQRKFKPDD
+268 EKKQRKF
-279 IRKKIKVRKPDDI
+279 KPDDI

-368 QYEKNKD
+368 QYEKNKN
-375 TLEYLDKN
+375 TLEYLEKN

>member
-1 MENNSRI
+1 MDDDNDDIICPEDNEYFKDDFIYHKENVYQNILCSPFQR
-8 YYELCN
+8 LDSCN
-14 SLEKFLVSEGYSCN
+14 SIKSNDLYYHSSVSNQNMDNISKN
-28 TIKAHKKW
+28 
-36 WRRLGAFLKEKGK
+36 KEAIEPIDNYA
-49 VSYNALDGLEFLHRE
+49 YNFQNLLSSEEDCHQIIGDDVNDNNFNKSNYNPINS
-64 IDYPEILKT
+64 ID
-73 SPLSRENR
+73 
-81 TLIRAVRLLN
+81 LN
-91 EYNDFQRI
+91 
-99 PSKLKSGIS
+99 
-108 DWDDDIKHVYDGYH
+108 
-122 NYCENTFRAK
+122 
-132 STVKIRLTA
+132 KITCLP
-141 VNHFIN
+141 
-147 NAITNESIRFSD
+147 NE
-159 LTEKDIAIIIGQEIK
+159 DIAIIVGQTNKEIK
-174 GEINIK
+174 GDTN
-180 TIDEVPTSIKPKE
+180 TIIETIGEVTPSIKPKE
-193 NEEPREGKKIR
+193 GKKSR

-239 ASDNKLKQYMNTIFR
+239 ASDNKLKQYMNKIFR

-279 IRKKIKVRKPDDI
+279 IRKKIKVR
-292 RKKIKVRFHKKIKN
+292 FHKKVKN

-368 QYEKNKD
+368 QYEKNKN

-411 EFEESIEILKE
+411 EFEESITILKE

>member
-1 MENNSRI
+1 M
-8 YYELCN
+8 L
-14 SLEKFLVSEGYSCN
+14 
-28 TIKAHKKW
+28 
-36 WRRLGAFLKEKGK
+36 
-49 VSYNALDGLEFLHRE
+49 
-64 IDYPEILKT
+64 ID
-73 SPLSRENR
+73 
-81 TLIRAVRLLN
+81 
-91 EYNDFQRI
+91 D
-99 PSKLKSGIS
+99 
-108 DWDDDIKHVYDGYH
+108 DDDDIICPEDNEYFKNDFIYHKENVYQNILCSPFQRLDSCNSIKSNDLYYH
-122 NYCENTFRAK
+122 SSVSNQNMDNISKNKEAIEPIDNYAYNFQNLLSSEEDCHQIIGDDVNDNNFNK
-132 STVKIRLTA
+132 SNYNPNNSIDLNKITCLP
-141 VNHFIN
+141 
-147 NAITNESIRFSD
+147 NE
-159 LTEKDIAIIIGQEIK
+159 DIAIIVGQTNKEIK
-174 GEINIK
+174 GDTN
-180 TIDEVPTSIKPKE
+180 TIIETIGEVTPSIKPKE
-193 NEEPREGKKIR
+193 GKKSR

-239 ASDNKLKQYMNTIFR
+239 ASDNKLKQYMNKIFR

-268 EKKQRKFKPDD
+268 EKKQRKF
-279 IRKKIKVRKPDDI
+279 KPDDI

-368 QYEKNKD
+368 QYEKNKN
-375 TLEYLDKN
+375 TLEYLEKN

>member
-1 MENNSRI
+1 MDDDNDDIICPEDNEYFKDDFIYHKENVYQNILCSPFQR
-8 YYELCN
+8 LDSCN
-14 SLEKFLVSEGYSCN
+14 SIKSNDLYYHSSVSNQNMDNISKN
-28 TIKAHKKW
+28 
-36 WRRLGAFLKEKGK
+36 KEAIEPIDNYA
-49 VSYNALDGLEFLHRE
+49 YNFQNLLSSEEDCHQIIGDDVNDNNFNKSNYNPINS
-64 IDYPEILKT
+64 ID
-73 SPLSRENR
+73 
-81 TLIRAVRLLN
+81 LN
-91 EYNDFQRI
+91 
-99 PSKLKSGIS
+99 
-108 DWDDDIKHVYDGYH
+108 
-122 NYCENTFRAK
+122 
-132 STVKIRLTA
+132 KITCLP
-141 VNHFIN
+141 
-147 NAITNESIRFSD
+147 NE
-159 LTEKDIAIIIGQEIK
+159 DIAIIVGQTNKEIK
-174 GEINIK
+174 GDTN
-180 TIDEVPTSIKPKE
+180 TIIETIGEVTPSIKPKE
-193 NEEPREGKKIR
+193 GKKSR

-239 ASDNKLKQYMNTIFR
+239 ASDNKLKQYMNKIFR

-268 EKKQRKFKPDD
+268 EKKQRKF
-279 IRKKIKVRKPDDI
+279 KPDDI

-368 QYEKNKD
+368 QYEKNKN
-375 TLEYLDKN
+375 TLEYLEKN

>member
-1 MENNSRI
+1 MD
-8 YYELCN
+8 
-14 SLEKFLVSEGYSCN
+14 
-28 TIKAHKKW
+28 
-36 WRRLGAFLKEKGK
+36 
-49 VSYNALDGLEFLHRE
+49 DG
-64 IDYPEILKT
+64 
-73 SPLSRENR
+73 
-81 TLIRAVRLLN
+81 
-91 EYNDFQRI
+91 
-99 PSKLKSGIS
+99 
-108 DWDDDIKHVYDGYH
+108 DDDIICPEDNEYFKNDFIYHKENVYQNILCSPFQRLDSCNSIKSNDLYYH
-122 NYCENTFRAK
+122 SSVSNQNMDNISKNKEAIEPIDNYAYNFQNLLSSEEDCHQIIGDDVNDNNFNK
-132 STVKIRLTA
+132 SNYNPINSIDLNKITCLP
-141 VNHFIN
+141 
-147 NAITNESIRFSD
+147 NE
-159 LTEKDIAIIIGQEIK
+159 DIAIIVGQENKEIK
-174 GEINIK
+174 GDTN
-180 TIDEVPTSIKPKE
+180 TIIETIGEVTPSIKPKE
-193 NEEPREGKKIR
+193 GKKSR

-239 ASDNKLKQYMNTIFR
+239 ASDNKLKQYKNTIFR

-279 IRKKIKVRKPDDI
+279 IRKKIKVR
-292 RKKIKVRFHKKIKN
+292 FHKKVKN

-368 QYEKNKD
+368 QYEKNKN

-411 EFEESIEILKE
+411 EFEESIAILKD